1 MLEEFSQVYQMI
13 RTLAGFDYDV
23 VHVHF
28 NLFMDHVM
36 VDSHHDS
43 HVSSTGV
50 LEAER
55 HYPIVIY
62 PPRCDECCFFRVFF
76 IHQNL
81 VIPCVTIYK

>member
-28 NLFMDHVM
+28 NLFMNHVM
-36 VDSHHDS
+36 ENSRHGS
-43 HVSSTGV
+43 HVSGTGV

-55 HYPIVIY
+55 HHPFS
-62 PPRCDECCFFRVFF
+62 D
-76 IHQNL
+76 IHPK
-81 VIPCVTIYK
+81 V